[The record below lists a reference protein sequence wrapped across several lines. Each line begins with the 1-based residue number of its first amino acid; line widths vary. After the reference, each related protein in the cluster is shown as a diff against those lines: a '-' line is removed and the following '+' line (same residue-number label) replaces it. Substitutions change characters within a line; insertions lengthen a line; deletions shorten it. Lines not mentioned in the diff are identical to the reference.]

1 MALIAMAVY
10 DTEENGR
17 SEYTERTL
25 LGLTYINNI
34 DWNKHRLFI
43 VNNNSCKKT
52 YDFLMKWKEE
62 SDYFANITI
71 IHLPENIGTAKA
83 INTAWK
89 HRKPGE
95 HLVKMD
101 NDVLVFN
108 YKWVD
113 VMEEVL
119 NIGDRLTPQIGILG
133 LKRKD
138 LIESPY
144 RTDGYQSQ
152 LMQIPHNTGERWHT
166 VEIVNHC
173 MGTCQMYHHKLI
185 DKIGGLEQLGGIY
198 GLDDTIASAKSQI
211 AGFCNAFLN
220 HIEIDHIDT
229 GENTEY
235 LKFKADYV
243 STKFDELHQLIDD
256 YKTGKRDLFTTIN

>member
-1 MALIAMAVY
+1 MKYQDNANGS
-10 DTEENGR
+10 EN
-17 SEYTERTL
+17 L
-25 LGLTYINNI
+25 N
-34 DWNKHRLFI
+34 
-43 VNNNSCKKT
+43 
-52 YDFLMKWKEE
+52 
-62 SDYFANITI
+62 I
-71 IHLPENIGTAKA
+71 IHLPENVGTARA
-83 INTAWK
+83 INMAWK
-89 HRKPGE
+89 HRNPGE

-101 NDVLVFN
+101 NDVLILN
-108 YKWVD
+108 NKWVEE
-113 VMEEVL
+113 MEEVL
-119 NIGDRLTPQIGILG
+119 NLGDRFTPPIGILG

-152 LMQIPHNTGERWHT
+152 LMQIPHNMGERWHT
-166 VEIVNHC
+166 VEIINHC

-235 LKFKADYV
+235 LKFKSDYV
-243 STKFDELHQLIDD
+243 SNKFGELHQLIND
-256 YKTGKRDLFTTIN
+256 YKSGAKELFTPIE

>member
-1 MALIAMAVY
+1 MALIAMAIY
-10 DTEENGR
+10 DTIENDR
-17 SEYTERTL
+17 TKYTKRTL
-25 LGLTYINNI
+25 DNLFNGNV
-34 DWNKHRLFI
+34 DFDKHRLI
-43 VNNNSCKKT
+43 VVDNDSCKET
-52 YDFLMKWKEE
+52 KEVLAE
-62 SDYFANITI
+62 YNNWYWLTI
-71 IHLPENIGTAKA
+71 ITNKENVGTAKA
-83 INTAWK
+83 INQAWS
-89 HRKPGE
+89 HRNPGE
-95 HLVKMD
+95 HLIKMD
-101 NDVLVFN
+101 NDVVV
-108 YKWVD
+108 YKKGWVD
-113 VMEEVL
+113 DMEEVL
-119 NIGDRLTPQIGILG
+119 NIGDRLTPPIGILG

-152 LMQIPHNTGERWHT
+152 LMQIPHNIGESWHT
-166 VEIVNHC
+166 VEIINHC

-235 LKFKADYV
+235 LKFKSDYV
-243 STKFDELHQLIDD
+243 STKFGELHQLINE
-256 YKTGKRDLFTTIN
+256 YKSGIKELFTPIE

>member
-17 SEYTERTL
+17 SVYTKQTL
-25 LGLTYINNI
+25 NHLLFEHQI
-34 DWNKHRLFI
+34 DWSKHRVI
-43 VNNNSCKKT
+43 VVNNNS
-52 YDFLMKWKEE
+52 YKETSLALE
-62 SDYFANITI
+62 SYNHICDYMELIN
-71 IHLPENIGTAKA
+71 LDENVGTARA
-83 INTAWK
+83 INKAWAN
-89 HRKPGE
+89 RKE
-95 HLVKMD
+95 NEYLIKMD
-101 NDVLVFN
+101 NDVIV
-108 YKWVD
+108 YGDGWVD
-113 VMEEVL
+113 KMEEVL
-119 NIGDRLTPQIGILG
+119 NIGNRISPQIGILG

-138 LIESPY
+138 LIETPY

-152 LMQIPHNTGERWHT
+152 LMQLPHEIGESWHT
-166 VEIVNHC
+166 VEIINHC

-211 AGFCNAFLN
+211 AGFCNAF
-220 HIEIDHIDT
+220 IAGIDIDHIDT

-243 STKFDELHQLIDD
+243 STKFGDLHKLINE
-256 YKTGKRDLFTTIN
+256 YKSGTRELFTPIE

>member
-17 SEYTERTL
+17 YEYTRL
-25 LGLTYINNI
+25 ALKSLIFDNDI
-34 DWNKHRLFI
+34 DWNKHRLFV

-52 YDFLMKWKEE
+52 TTLLNGF
-62 SDYFANITI
+62 NINLHFCNI
-71 IHLPENIGTAKA
+71 INLSENVGTAKA
-83 INTAWK
+83 INKAWAY
-89 HRKPGE
+89 RNPGE
-95 HLVKMD
+95 HLIKMD
-101 NDVLVFN
+101 NDVVV
-108 YKWVD
+108 YKDGWVND
-113 VMEEVL
+113 MEDVL
-119 NIGDRLTPQIGILG
+119 NLGDRISPPIGILG

-138 LIESPY
+138 LIETPY

-152 LMQIPHNTGERWHT
+152 LMQIPHNIGEKWHT
-166 VEIVNHC
+166 VEIINHC

-229 GENTEY
+229 GENQEY
-235 LKFKADYV
+235 LKFKQDYV
-243 STKFDELHQLIDD
+243 STKFGELHQLIND
-256 YKTGKRDLFTTIN
+256 YKSGTRELFTPIE

>member
-10 DTEENGR
+10 DTDENGR
-17 SEYTERTL
+17 QEYTKSTL
-25 LGLTYINNI
+25 SSLMFDNDI
-34 DWNKHRLFI
+34 DWGRHRLFV
-43 VNNNSCKKT
+43 VNNNSCKIT
-52 YDFLMKWKEE
+52 SAFL
-62 SDYFANITI
+62 DGL
-71 IHLPENIGTAKA
+71 IHNHSYLNVINLPENVGTAKA
-83 INTAWK
+83 INKAWCY
-89 HRKPGE
+89 RKPGE
-95 HLVKMD
+95 HLIKMD
-101 NDVLVFN
+101 NDVVV
-108 YKWVD
+108 YKKGWVD
-113 VMEEVL
+113 DMEEVL
-119 NIGDRLTPQIGILG
+119 NIGDRLSPQIGILG

-152 LMQIPHNTGERWHT
+152 LMQLPHNMGERWHT

-220 HIEIDHIDT
+220 YIEIDHIDT

-235 LKFKADYV
+235 LKFKSEYV
-243 STKFDELHQLIDD
+243 STKFGELHQLIND
-256 YKTGKRDLFTTIN
+256 YKTGAKELFTPIE

>member
-1 MALIAMAVY
+1 MAIY
-10 DTEENGR
+10 DTVENDR
-17 SEYTERTL
+17 TKYTKRTL
-25 LGLTYINNI
+25 DNLFNGNV
-34 DWNKHRLFI
+34 DFDKHRLI
-43 VNNNSCKKT
+43 VVDNDSCKETKELLAE
-52 YDFLMKWKEE
+52 YDNWYWL
-62 SDYFANITI
+62 TI
-71 IHLPENIGTAKA
+71 ITNKENVGTAKA
-83 INTAWK
+83 INQAWSN
-89 HRKPGE
+89 RNPGE
-95 HLVKMD
+95 HLIKMD
-101 NDVLVFN
+101 NDVEVL
-108 YKWVD
+108 YKDWVD
-113 VMEEVL
+113 EMEEVL
-119 NIGDRLTPQIGILG
+119 NIGDRLSPQIGILG

-138 LIESPY
+138 LIETPY

-166 VEIVNHC
+166 VEIINHC

-220 HIEIDHIDT
+220 HIDIDHIDT

-243 STKFDELHQLIDD
+243 STKFGELHQLIND
-256 YKTGKRDLFTTIN
+256 YKSGTRELFTPIE

>member
-17 SEYTERTL
+17 SVYTKQTL
-25 LGLTYINNI
+25 NHLLFEHQI
-34 DWNKHRLFI
+34 DWSKHRVI
-43 VNNNSCKKT
+43 VVNNNSCKET
-52 YDFLMKWKEE
+52 SLALE
-62 SDYFANITI
+62 SYNHICDYMELIN
-71 IHLPENIGTAKA
+71 LDENVGTARA
-83 INTAWK
+83 INKAWAN
-89 HRKPGE
+89 RKE
-95 HLVKMD
+95 NEYLIKMD
-101 NDVLVFN
+101 NDVIV
-108 YKWVD
+108 YGDGWVD
-113 VMEEVL
+113 KMEEVL
-119 NIGDRLTPQIGILG
+119 NIGNRISPQIGILG

-138 LIESPY
+138 LIETPY

-152 LMQIPHNTGERWHT
+152 LMQLPHEIGEKWHT
-166 VEIVNHC
+166 VEIINHC

-211 AGFCNAFLN
+211 AGFCNAF
-220 HIEIDHIDT
+220 IAGIDIDHIDT

-243 STKFDELHQLIDD
+243 STKFGDLHKLINE
-256 YKTGKRDLFTTIN
+256 YKSGTRELFTPIE

>member
-1 MALIAMAVY
+1 MCALIAIAVY
-10 DTEENGR
+10 DTEQNGR
-17 SEYTERTL
+17 TKYTKRTL
-25 LGLTYINNI
+25 DNLFNI
-34 DWNKHRLFI
+34 DGNVNFDKHRLI
-43 VNNNSCKKT
+43 IIDNGSCKET
-52 YDFLMKWKEE
+52 KELLE
-62 SDYFANITI
+62 EYNNWYCLTVITNK
-71 IHLPENIGTAKA
+71 ENVGTAKA
-83 INTAWK
+83 INQAWA

-95 HLVKMD
+95 HLIKMD
-101 NDVLVFN
+101 NDVVVLYN
-108 YKWVD
+108 GWVD
-113 VMEEVL
+113 DMEEVL

-185 DKIGGLEQLGGIY
+185 EKIGGLEQLGGIY

-243 STKFDELHQLIDD
+243 STKFGELHQLIND
-256 YKTGKRDLFTTIN
+256 YKSGVKELFTPIE